1 MSIQM
6 KATGKLATYH
16 QFSLALSNMIQGCS
30 CLIPAI
36 DTVRMNEECSRLTRI
51 KQNLSSSVL
60 TFAIDS

>member
-16 QFSLALSNMIQGCS
+16 QFSLALFSMIQGCS

-36 DTVRMNEECSRLTRI
+36 DTVRMNEECSRLTCI
-51 KQNLSSSVL
+51 KQNLSFVL